1 MTLVAR
7 LASNSDYPLYAI
19 PLWSVPPLPP
29 TPHVNSD
36 LQLRDGLC
44 SVSEEKA
51 GWWGTGVISY
61 WAMLQINVWINYLMN
76 ERQELNRWGKA
87 NIWTLSIVVAVEK
100 NWTYV
105 PFSTRKF
112 LVNQTEKAF
121 LSSCLKKDS
130 PWSRWKLDICG
141 LSPAPLH
148 SLRYQIGGLVCW
160 VGIPDC
166 LLAGGWHLFEAFLG
180 ASNS

>member
-1 MTLVAR
+1 MKRA
-7 LASNSDYPLYAI
+7 
-19 PLWSVPPLPP
+19 PPLPP

-76 ERQELNRWGKA
+76 ERQEWNRWGKA

-100 NWTYV
+100 KTEHMFHSQLGSFWLTRQRRH
-105 PFSTRKF
+105 FSPVVSGFK
-112 LVNQTEKAF
+112 N
-121 LSSCLKKDS
+121 DS
-130 PWSRWKLDICG
+130 PWERWKLDIRG

-166 LLAGGWHLFEAFLG
+166 LLAGGWHLFEGFLG